1 LTGAPAKPSI
11 MSMRPLAL
19 ALVLLLTACD
29 LAPGSLASSPYR
41 GPTDADISHAGGGG
55 GGGGGGGM

>member
-1 LTGAPAKPSI
+1 
-11 MSMRPLAL
+11 MRPLAL